1 MKSLI
6 AVILGAFTIGV
17 AVLTMGGASAQGG
30 DEPQTGERPGDK
42 FISKTADNLGVSSE
56 ELTTAMTEAQFE
68 LIDEAVA
75 EDRLTEEQAAQ
86 LKERI
91 EEYGPLAGI
100 GAFARHRGDRPGDRE
115 GNRECRAF
123 KFVFGAAAQVLE
135 MERSEIMEALQSGKS
150 LADLAEAQGMSVEEF
165 TAALLDQIKSQLQAK
180 VEEGKLTQE
189 QADRIFAGIE
199 AEVDAIVKFHG
210 QPGQNPCFRP
220 GHDRA
225 PRGEGQRPER
235 RGAPSSR

>member
-1 MKSLI
+1 MKGLI

-17 AVLTMGGASAQGG
+17 VFLAMGGASAQEGV
-30 DEPQTGERPGDK
+30 DPQTGGQPGEQ
-42 FISKTADNLGVSSE
+42 FISKIAEKLGVSSE

-75 EDRLTEEQAAQ
+75 ADRLTEEQAAQ

-91 EEYGPLAGI
+91 QEYGPLAGI

-123 KFVFGAAAQVLE
+123 KFVFAAAAQVLE
-135 MERSEIMEALQSGKS
+135 MERSAIMEALQSGKS
-150 LADLAEAQGMSVEEF
+150 LADLAEEQGMSVGEF
-165 TAALLDQIKSQLQAK
+165 KAALLDQIKSQLQAK
-180 VEEGKLTQE
+180 VEEGKITQE

-199 AEVDAIVKFHG
+199 AEIDAIVKFHG

-220 GHDRA
+220 GHDR

-235 RGAPSSR
+235 RGAPSR